1 MLPSTNTSPDT
12 VAPDCLKASVITRHP
27 MLWPTRIVLRAAIRS
42 FTRLT
47 AAPIV
52 PLAGGQLSSTAV
64 PPTARIEASL
74 LRLDRRH
81 AAEDCH
87 DIRHRISAESDK
99 HLIRRL
105 S

>member
-1 MLPSTNTSPDT
+1 MNKDQGWIVCAANKKIDMVRS
-12 VAPDCLKASVITRHP
+12 IRHP
-27 MLWPTRIVLRAAIRS
+27 IAPADLDLMPAALSYNI
-42 FTRLT
+42 
-47 AAPIV
+47 APIE
-52 PLAGGQLSSTAV
+52 PLAGGHLSSTAV
-64 PPTARIEASL
+64 PPTAPIEASL